1 MDKIASQALFLCFVS
16 SSLLWTLSCARNP
29 FVSSTIIDIIDRS
42 NHDANSILDK
52 PELIEEPSPFIQF
65 QPNNKPDSDDQPE
78 TETTKAAEDESST
91 VVIPNKETTSSKE
104 TSNPTNNDA
113 TPLTVLRIRSMDDP
127 RIPRRPLPLGLRLG
141 HRCRHN
147 SNPQNKALTPS
158 LSRRSN
164 NYMTMSKPEL
174 DQEFDKV
181 ARNWVRQVPAELLR
195 VRHIEPMLL
204 SRELE
209 LERERE
215 RKINMALDRSEL
227 WRKIYLRR
235 HRKHPQED
243 QQNKNNN
250 NNNAPLMKRIRKFLS
265 HF

>member
-1 MDKIASQALFLCFVS
+1 MDRGTASLALFLCLVS
-16 SSLLWTLSCARNP
+16 SSSSLWTLTCARNL
-29 FVSSTIIDIIDRS
+29 FDSSNIIEIIDHP
-42 NHDANSILDK
+42 NPEDANSILGK
-52 PELIEEPSPFIQF
+52 SQELIEEPSPFIQF
-65 QPNNKPDSDDQPE
+65 QPNKPDEDQPE
-78 TETTKAAEDESST
+78 TEPTKPETAPEDESN
-91 VVIPNKETTSSKE
+91 NKETTPSKP
-104 TSNPTNNDA
+104 SNPNNNNDA
-113 TPLTVLRIRSMDDP
+113 APFTVLRISSMDDP
-127 RIPRRPLPLGLRLG
+127 RIPRRPLPLGLRLR
-141 HRCRHN
+141 HRCRHDN
-147 SNPQNKALTPS
+147 SDQYKAWTP
-158 LSRRSN
+158 RRSS

-204 SRELE
+204 SREAE

-235 HRKHPQED
+235 HHHKQPNEEEQQQE
-243 QQNKNNN
+243 QNKNNN
-250 NNNAPLMKRIRKFLS
+250 TLMKRIRKFLS